1 MVHGGI
7 LPSEEEGKDNS
18 TNTEAE
24 IEDQLDAFMRKAHG
38 KGLDDVVND
47 VDDNYVRDGG
57 TWELLY
63 LVSTHQ
69 IHI

>member
-7 LPSEEEGKDNS
+7 LPSEEECEDNS
-18 TNTEAE
+18 ANTESE
-24 IEDQLDAFMRKAHG
+24 IEDQLDAFLRKAHG
-38 KGLDDVVND
+38 KGLDD

-63 LVSTHQ
+63 LVSTHE